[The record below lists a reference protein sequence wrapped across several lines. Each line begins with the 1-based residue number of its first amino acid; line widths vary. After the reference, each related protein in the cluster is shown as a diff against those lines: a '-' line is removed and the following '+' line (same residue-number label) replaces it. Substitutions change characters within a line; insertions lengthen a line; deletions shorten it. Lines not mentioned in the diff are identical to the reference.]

1 MRNGVLVKHVC
12 SEVTRSA
19 GDDDDDDDVVVVL
32 VVVFLS

>member
-19 GDDDDDDDVVVVL
+19 GDDDEDVVVVL